1 MFSVQEAVARFFP
14 AGADYDRKE
23 AERLIS
29 WLDSCGY
36 AVVPKAPAASE
47 PSTQQVQNGSRRP
60 VQQCGGTPYL
70 WLVK

>member
-1 MFSVQEAVARFFP
+1 MFSVQDAVARFFP

-23 AERLIS
+23 AERLIC

-47 PSTQQVQNGSRRP
+47 PSTQQVQKGSRQPAQNGR
-60 VQQCGGTPYL
+60 GTPYL
-70 WLVK
+70 RLVK

>member
-23 AERLIS
+23 AERLIC

-60 VQQCGGTPYL
+60 AQNVVARPICGS
-70 WLVK
+70 

>member
-23 AERLIS
+23 AERLIC

-36 AVVPKAPAASE
+36 AVMPKAPAASE
-47 PSTQQVQNGSRRP
+47 PGTQQAQNGSRRP
-60 VQQCGGTPYL
+60 AQNGRGTPYL
-70 WLVK
+70 RLVK